1 MDMKPRTPVSPT
13 NDVSRLL
20 EGMSATGFQGRK
32 LGESLEVWAQMCRD
46 PDCTILLGLS
56 GAMIPAGMQQCLIE
70 LVEHRYVDVIVS
82 TGANIFHD
90 VCEHFGV
97 QSLPGP
103 SPCG

>member
-20 EGMSATGFQGRK
+20 ERMSATGFQGRK

-56 GAMIPAGMQQCLIE
+56 GAMIRPGCNSALSSLLNTGM
-70 LVEHRYVDVIVS
+70 
-82 TGANIFHD
+82 
-90 VCEHFGV
+90 
-97 QSLPGP
+97 
-103 SPCG
+103 